1 MAINDLTES
10 YLNSIIFNDE
20 PSNIQDILPL
30 INNPFVNR
38 KTNDALSMLF
48 HRFYKNTDIPLG
60 IPVFSFYSYLS
71 AFCLLNRATM
81 KIPKTRKNTELDTW
95 IMLLAPSGASKSL
108 SNDLIS
114 NLIPLDLHGNKV
126 VEPNIAKP
134 NGPVGMIK
142 QLAAIPEKRGFWIED
157 EAAQMFKGIE
167 QVVGPMS
174 EMRDYLLK
182 LKEGQKIER
191 LTSKEHIKIKDFR
204 MTQLFINTIDSMA
217 NTLTEQSMHDGL
229 FRRYQVAIATK
240 DDERPIEDHALYNL
254 SNVIDDT
261 VEEAFNALFS
271 QNIFENNYTF
281 EEGCEE
287 VYSVCFKHFWLKQYK
302 KFMSNDESKY
312 RTYMMESWKY
322 AVFNHILHKRAGTVI
337 SCEDL
342 QYGLKVSMYL
352 LNSLQHFV
360 KFRARTLEVKLP
372 VKKDRIEQIMD
383 FIRSMENAKDFGN
396 RMVQRKF
403 NIKKDELILILN
415 SIKTHRPDF
424 KTKLFSILDK

>member
-271 QNIFENNYTF
+271 QNIFENSYTF

>member
-217 NTLTEQSMHDGL
+217 NTLTEQSMNDGL

-271 QNIFENNYTF
+271 QNIFENSYTF

-360 KFRARTLEVKLP
+360 KFRARTLEIKLP
-372 VKKDRIEQIMD
+372 AKKDKIEQIME
-383 FIRSMENAKDFGN
+383 FIRKMESSKDFGG
-396 RMVQRKF
+396 REVQRKF

-415 SIKTHRPDF
+415 SIRTHQPDF
-424 KTKLFSILDK
+424 KTKLFSMLDK

>member
-114 NLIPLDLHGNKV
+114 NLIPLDLNGNKV

-360 KFRARTLEVKLP
+360 RFRARTLEVKLP

-383 FIRSMENAKDFGN
+383 FMRSMENAKDFGN

-415 SIKTHRPDF
+415 SIRTHRPDF
-424 KTKLFSILDK
+424 KNKLFSMLDK